1 MTLDELLLEW
11 SYRSERGYPTL
22 DNPSDVSILKEILIK
37 LNLSEEDVSSVLDEL
52 RGDEDDDNDIDGMD
66 GSGSDLPGKPKTQLT
81 PTDNEEDN
89 EEDKEEEPKPDLNLD
104 PKPETGTFTEY
115 DQLIMSTFNG
125 TIPKSKNTYKFS
137 KSTFDEQVKTDDL
150 EVWKKLWTIKPKKKT
165 GDKTETLGVG
175 KGELSLYWL
184 YNHSQ
189 SSTAGKLAEGR
200 GDDAPDLWFN
210 GDGTDGVEVK
220 AYGAPN
226 GVIDLGRFGKFRD
239 NLKMLNTAFGVAG
252 LASTFEGNVE
262 DQKQKNALTW
272 AGSDLKE
279 AFEKVAVL
287 KQVDLEQI
295 ASIWPIFD
303 PIKKNIDYLESQLG
317 GFESAEE
324 GSKKMAFKFVGDK
337 LARKPGWGGHLADM
351 SIGGFIRFWH
361 IDQSR
366 FESYDDI
373 LGKATVG
380 ASQGAMKMHF
390 NKIFG

>member
-11 SYRSERGYPTL
+11 SYRSERGYPSV
-22 DNPSDVSILKEILIK
+22 DNPSDVSILREILKELDLPADKII
-37 LNLSEEDVSSVLDEL
+37 DEL
-52 RGDEDDDNDIDGMD
+52 EGEDDDIEIKVN
-66 GSGSDLPGKPKTQLT
+66 SDQ
-81 PTDNEEDN
+81 EDQ
-89 EEDKEEEPKPDLNLD
+89 EDQEEETPEPPNQNTEPEPEPEPEVEGLN
-104 PKPETGTFTEY
+104 EY
-115 DQLIMSTFNG
+115 DELIKSAFDG
-125 TIPKSKNTYKFS
+125 IIPKSKNTYNFS
-137 KSTFDEQVKTDDL
+137 KTTFDEQVKADDL
-150 EVWKKLWTIKPKKKT
+150 EVWKKLWTVKPKKKT
-165 GDKTETLGVG
+165 GDQTETLGVG

-220 AYGAPN
+220 AYGKPN

-295 ASIWPIFD
+295 SGIWPIFD

-324 GSKKMAFKFVGDK
+324 GAEKMAFKFVGDK
-337 LARKPGWGGHLADM
+337 LVRKPGWGGHLADM
-351 SIGGFIRFWH
+351 SIDGFIRFWH

-373 LGKATVG
+373 LGKATIG

>member
-11 SYRSERGYPTL
+11 SYRSDKGYPDM
-22 DNPSDVSILKEILIK
+22 DNPSDIYLLKEIL
-37 LNLSEEDVSSVLDEL
+37 EEL
-52 RGDEDDDNDIDGMD
+52 
-66 GSGSDLPGKPKTQLT
+66 DLPTDDILDKISYANKDGKPGITGLE
-81 PTDNEEDN
+81 PSSLDGEE
-89 EEDKEEEPKPDLNLD
+89 EEEEEEPIVKKPF
-104 PKPETGTFTEY
+104 PSPEEEEEEEEEEVLGKYTEY
-115 DQLIMSTFNG
+115 DELIISYLG
-125 TIPKSKNTYKFS
+125 VDQIPKSKNTYKFE
-137 KSTFDEQVKTDDL
+137 KNTFDVQVKADDL
-150 EVWKKLWTIKPKKKT
+150 DIWKKLWTAKPKKKT

-189 SSTAGKLAEGR
+189 SPTAGKLEEGR

-239 NLKMLNTAFGVAG
+239 NLKMLNTVFGVAG

-295 ASIWPIFD
+295 ASIWPIFT
-303 PIKKNIDYLESQLG
+303 PIKKNIDYINSQLG

-351 SIGGFIRFWH
+351 SINGFIRFWH
-361 IDQSR
+361 IDQNK
-366 FESYDDI
+366 FESYNDI

-380 ASQGAMKMHF
+380 ASQGAMKLHF